1 MATSTAYSFLNVSAT
16 VDGQIVQGLW
26 EGDDAIIVTMAS
38 DAGTGLVGADGSG
51 IFSISASR
59 AATISIK
66 VQHTSPTHRLLTEKH
81 KRQQALGGRSSAFT
95 FSFIDSVSGE
105 GGVASQCFVQTAP
118 ADSKGVNAVV
128 REWILWTADYT
139 SEVPNV

>member
-59 AATISIK
+59 AARISRRWVAALRHSRSHSLIAFLAR
-66 VQHTSPTHRLLTEKH
+66 VALHRNASFRPRQPTARASMPLCVNGFCGRLIIRL
-81 KRQQALGGRSSAFT
+81 RFRT
-95 FSFIDSVSGE
+95 FDLNI
-105 GGVASQCFVQTAP
+105 
-118 ADSKGVNAVV
+118 
-128 REWILWTADYT
+128 
-139 SEVPNV
+139 

>member
-26 EGDDAIIVTMAS
+26 EGDDAIIVTMSS

-51 IFSISASR
+51 IFSVSASR

-66 VQHTSPTHRLLTEKH
+66 VQHTSPTHRLLTEKF

-105 GGVASQCFVQTAP
+105 GGTADRCYVVTAP
-118 ADSKGVNAVV
+118 ADSKGVNATV
-128 REWILWTADYT
+128 REWVLWTSEYVQ
-139 SEVPNV
+139 EVPNV